1 MTTSTATFTRRD
13 PGLSARLIADKRR
26 HKRVHVSLLGR
37 FMRAD
42 RNEYP
47 CKLYDI
53 SIGGAAMLTPV
64 TVEIDERIVAYYDQI
79 GRLEGNVT
87 RVFDGGF
94 AMDVQASPHKREK
107 LCATLTWLVNR
118 ADVPEAEVRR
128 DGHDRI
134 IPRHET
140 SELKLEEGIIA
151 PGHIL
156 DVSISGASLRTQARP
171 DIGQTV
177 TLGKLRARVVR
188 HHDSGIAVEFVDIQN
203 PQALR
208 KYFG

>member
-1 MTTSTATFTRRD
+1 MTASTTTFTRRD
-13 PGLSARLIADKRR
+13 QGLSARLISDKRR

-37 FMRAD
+37 FMRSD
-42 RNEYP
+42 RSEYP

-64 TVEIDERIVAYYDQI
+64 TVEPGEKIVAYYDQI
-79 GRLEGNVT
+79 GRLEGSVT
-87 RVFDGGF
+87 RVFEGGF

-118 ADVPEAEVRR
+118 ADVPEAEIRR
-128 DGHDRI
+128 EGHDRV
-134 IPRHET
+134 IPRQET
-140 SELKLEEGIIA
+140 SDLKLEQGIIA
-151 PGHIL
+151 PCAIL
-156 DVSISGASLRTQARP
+156 DVSISGASLRTEARP
-171 DIGQTV
+171 ELGQTV

-188 HHDSGIAVEFVDIQN
+188 HHDNGIAVEFVDIQN

>member
-1 MTTSTATFTRRD
+1 MSTSTTQFTRREQA
-13 PGLSARLIADKRR
+13 LTARLIADRRR
-26 HKRVHVSLLGR
+26 HKRVHVNLLGR

-64 TVEIDERIVAYYDQI
+64 TVEAGEKIVAYYDQI
-79 GRLEGNVT
+79 GRLEGTVA

-94 AMDVQASPHKREK
+94 AIDVLASPHRKEK

-118 ADVPEAEVRR
+118 AEVPEAEVRR

-134 IPRHET
+134 IPRNEA
-140 SELKLEEGIIA
+140 SELKLEAGIIA
-151 PGHIL
+151 SCHIT
-156 DVSISGASLRTQARP
+156 DVSISGASLRTEARP

-188 HHDSGIAVEFVDIQN
+188 HDEGGIAVEFIDIQN

-208 KYFG
+208 RYFS